1 MRYELFVLQLKMLK
15 AYEESKVDIER
26 EIDDIVYQF
35 CGVKGVRFDKEPA
48 QFNQYLSQEAF
59 WEMSERL
66 KEPEKELDF
75 TIMAINRMKPI
86 VEENISKLPELTQ
99 KAVKLLF
106 FENKTYEEVGNIIGY
121 SDHGIWQ
128 KVRRDVENI

>member
-15 AYEESKVDIER
+15 AYEESKEDIER
-26 EIDDIVYQF
+26 EIDDIVYKF

>member
-1 MRYELFVLQLKMLK
+1 MRYEIFVLQLKMLK
-15 AYEESKVDIER
+15 AYEESKEDIER

-106 FENKTYEEVGNIIGY
+106 FENKTYEEVGKIIGY

>member
-75 TIMAINRMKPI
+75 TIMAINRIKPSI
-86 VEENISKLPELTQ
+86 MENIAKLPELTQ
-99 KAVKLLF
+99 KGVELVFRK
-106 FENKTYEEVGNIIGY
+106 NMTYEEAGKIIGY
-121 SDHGIWQ
+121 SKIGLYQ
-128 KVRRDVENI
+128 KMRRDVEKL

>member
-15 AYEESKVDIER
+15 AYEESKEDIER

-128 KVRRDVENI
+128 KVRRDVEKL

>member
-15 AYEESKVDIER
+15 AYEESKEDIER

-86 VEENISKLPELTQ
+86 VEDNISKLPELTQ

>member
-15 AYEESKVDIER
+15 AYEESKEDIER

-48 QFNQYLSQEAF
+48 QYNQYLSQEAF

-86 VEENISKLPELTQ
+86 EEENISKLPELTQ

-106 FENKTYEEVGNIIGY
+106 FENKTYEEVGKIIGY

>member
-15 AYEESKVDIER
+15 AYEESKEDIER

>member
-15 AYEESKVDIER
+15 AYEESKEDIER

-86 VEENISKLPELTQ
+86 VEDNISKLPELTQ

-106 FENKTYEEVGNIIGY
+106 YENKTYEEVGNIIGY

>member
-15 AYEESKVDIER
+15 AYEESKEDIER

-48 QFNQYLSQEAF
+48 QYNQYLSQEAF
-59 WEMSERL
+59 YEMSERL

-75 TIMAINRMKPI
+75 TVMAIKRMKPI

-128 KVRRDVENI
+128 KVRRDVEKL

>member
-15 AYEESKVDIER
+15 AYEESKEDIER
-26 EIDDIVYQF
+26 QIDDIVYQF

-86 VEENISKLPELTQ
+86 VEDNISKLPELTQ

>member
-1 MRYELFVLQLKMLK
+1 MRYELFVLQLKTLK
-15 AYEESKVDIER
+15 AYEKSKEDIER
-26 EIDDIVYQF
+26 QINDIVYQF

-75 TIMAINRMKPI
+75 TIMTINRMKPI

>member
-15 AYEESKVDIER
+15 AYEESKEDIER

-106 FENKTYEEVGNIIGY
+106 FENKTYEEVGKIIGY

-128 KVRRDVENI
+128 KVRRDVEKL

>member
-86 VEENISKLPELTQ
+86 VEDNISKLPELTQ

>member
-48 QFNQYLSQEAF
+48 QYNQYLSQEAF

-86 VEENISKLPELTQ
+86 VEKNISKLPELTQ

>member
-15 AYEESKVDIER
+15 AYEESKEDIER

-48 QFNQYLSQEAF
+48 QYNQYLSQEAF

-86 VEENISKLPELTQ
+86 VEDNISKLPELTQ

>member
-15 AYEESKVDIER
+15 AYEESKEDIER
-26 EIDDIVYQF
+26 QIDDIVYQF

-86 VEENISKLPELTQ
+86 VEDNISKLPELTQ

-128 KVRRDVENI
+128 KVRRDVEKL

>member
-15 AYEESKVDIER
+15 AYEESKEDIER

-106 FENKTYEEVGNIIGY
+106 FENKTYEEVGKIIGY

>member
-1 MRYELFVLQLKMLK
+1 MRYEIFVLQLKTLK
-15 AYEESKVDIER
+15 AYEESKEDIER

-66 KEPEKELDF
+66 KEPEKELDY
-75 TIMAINRMKPI
+75 TIMAINRLKPT
-86 VEENISKLPELTQ
+86 VETNISKLPELTQ
-99 KAVKLLF
+99 KAVRLLF
-106 FENKTYEEVGNIIGY
+106 LHNKTYKEVGDMIGY